1 MPYKQTELLCQQI
14 ANLRTK
20 VSGITLKEE
29 RKSKAIQR
37 DLWSALKYAIRMA
50 QILEADLKKDKY
62 KPKSDWDSVI
72 DSFSQGCVAS
82 QINRNGNTRANL
94 LSLRKR

>member
-1 MPYKQTELLCQQI
+1 
-14 ANLRTK
+14 
-20 VSGITLKEE
+20 
-29 RKSKAIQR
+29 
-37 DLWSALKYAIRMA
+37 MA

-72 DSFSQGCVAS
+72 DSFEQGYNLT
-82 QINRNGNTRANL
+82 QINMANNTRANL